1 MADKSVSID
10 LIIKSSEAASSLKEV
25 KQSLKDIKDEMIK
38 AGEGTPAFNKL
49 AAAAGQLKDKVDDA
63 NEAIKAT
70 NPNKFQA
77 LATFAG
83 AAAGGI
89 SAVTGA
95 MGLFGEQSE
104 EVTKTLAKVQSA
116 MALSQ
121 GLAALS
127 ELPKA
132 WNSLKAAMSST
143 ALVQK
148 IVTAGQWLWNAAMM
162 ANPIGLIIAG
172 VAALAAGVYLLA
184 KAFSSSNAEQEMQ
197 IKLTKE
203 LNAANAEGA
212 KNAAVERNN
221 LDNLYKASTDQTKS
235 LKERKEAQIELQ
247 KTYPL
252 TFQNFTDEDFAL
264 GKATIG
270 YKELS
275 KSILEASMMKA
286 KQGLLDKE
294 AMAFAEGEQERLSK
308 IAEKEKE
315 LARLKAL
322 ASKENFG
329 VATVEAALMETYV
342 QVLKETN
349 KEEED
354 LFKSKNARILGE
366 IAKNEIGGELSMQEK
381 EAAAKKIK
389 DDETAAKKVLDNEAK
404 GAAAYKA
411 SKEEKEKLDKEEKEN
426 KAKIDEEYR
435 LSNLTA
441 EEKSFNDFYELQK
454 KYYDNKNITK
464 EEFEKRLAERQ
475 EEIDNNK
482 LEAAIIAELKETLAS
497 IDNAQFEAD
506 EKARIEAEGIE
517 KSKVARQTETNA
529 KLAQAQEVVNK
540 LQRISDLA
548 FSVKFAYMKKGA
560 KDEEAVLRA
569 QFKINKALQLST
581 AIISG
586 ISATMNAFN
595 NGMKNPIP
603 LLGPA
608 TATIYAIGAAIMS
621 AGQIAKIAATQFDT
635 SSVSTTVDNAPP
647 PDLNAGAATATSN
660 SQPSTLLNPDGT
672 VANQNTPTPAPIQ
685 VYVVESDITSTQTQV
700 AVVQNQMN
708 FQ

>member
-77 LATFAG
+77 LASFA
-83 AAAGGI
+83 ASAAGGV

-121 GLAALS
+121 GLAGLS

-132 WNSLKAAMSST
+132 WNSLKAAMAST
-143 ALVQK
+143 EIVQK
-148 IVTAGQWLWNAAMM
+148 LVTIGTRLWNAALL

-172 VAALAAGVYLLA
+172 VAALAAGVYLLV
-184 KAFSSSNAEQEMQ
+184 KAFNSSNEEQERQ
-197 IKLTKE
+197 LKLTKD
-203 LNAANAEGA
+203 LNAASIEGA

-221 LDNLYKASTDQTKS
+221 LEILYKTSTDQTKS
-235 LKERKEAQIELQ
+235 LQERKDAQVELQ

-252 TFQNFTDEDFAL
+252 TFKNYSDEDFAL
-264 GKATIG
+264 GKAKIG
-270 YKELS
+270 FDNLTDS
-275 KSILEASMMKA
+275 VLALATMKA
-286 KQGLLDKE
+286 KQSVLDKM
-294 AMAFAEGEQERLSK
+294 AMEKEEFMVTKTAELTQAISDQTNARTTWGKVAGYTREENIREEIAAKEIEFNLNSK
-308 IAEKEKE
+308 AIIAE
-315 LARLKAL
+315 
-322 ASKENFG
+322 
-329 VATVEAALMETYV
+329 VEGG
-342 QVLKETN
+342 K
-349 KEEED
+349 K
-354 LFKSKNARILGE
+354 KSKLAE
-366 IAKNEIGGELSMQEK
+366 DEK
-381 EAAAKKIK
+381 VASAQAAKDKT
-389 DDETAAKKVLDNEAK
+389 DAEAK
-404 GAAAYKA
+404 AKANAEKNAADYKLRR
-411 SKEEKEKLDKEEKEN
+411 EEKAKSDKAEADD

-441 EEKSFNDFYELQK
+441 EEKSFDDFYALQK

-506 EKARIEAEGIE
+506 EKIRINAEEKEKTQAKNKEAAKIAMDLAVTSIAGL
-517 KSKVARQTETNA
+517 QT
-529 KLAQAQEVVNK
+529 L
-540 LQRISDLA
+540 SDLA
-548 FSVKFAYMKKGA
+548 FASKLSKTKKGS
-560 KDEEAVLRA
+560 KEEEEVMRK
-569 QFKINKALQLST
+569 QFKANKALNLST
-581 AIISG
+581 AIINAAQAQLSILAQYPKFDGGFAMVAAMVGAG
-586 ISATMNAFN
+586 ITSLA
-595 NGMKNPIP
+595 
-603 LLGPA
+603 
-608 TATIYAIGAAIMS
+608 S
-621 AGQIAKIAATQFDT
+621 IAKIAATQFDT
-635 SSVSTTVDNAPP
+635 TSAGGNEPP
-647 PDLNAGAATATSN
+647 PASPPPNLNAAAATATSN

>member
-1 MADKSVSID
+1 MADKQVSID

-25 KQSLKDIKDEMIK
+25 KQSLKDIKDAMIG
-38 AGEGTPAFNKL
+38 AGEGTVEFLKL
-49 AAAAGQLKDKVDDA
+49 ARAAGELKDKVDDS
-63 NEAIKAT
+63 NEAINAM

-77 LATFAG
+77 VATFAG

-132 WNSLKAAMSST
+132 WNNLKAAMAST
-143 ALVQK
+143 EIVQK
-148 IVTAGQWLWNAAMM
+148 IVTAGQWLWNAALM

-172 VAALAAGVYLLA
+172 VAALTAGIYLLV
-184 KAFSSSNAEQEMQ
+184 KAFSSSNVEQERQ
-197 IKLTKE
+197 LKLTKD
-203 LNAANAEGA
+203 LNAANVEGA

-221 LDNLYKASTDQTKS
+221 LEILYKTSTDQTKS
-235 LKERKEAQIELQ
+235 LQERKDAQVELQ

-252 TFQNFTDEDFAL
+252 TFKNYTDEEFAL
-264 GKATIG
+264 GKAKIG
-270 YKELS
+270 FDNLTDSVLS
-275 KSILEASMMKA
+275 LATMKA
-286 KQGLLDKE
+286 KQSVLDKL
-294 AMAFAEGEQERLSK
+294 AMEKEEFIAIRRGEIDQADLDYKNAKWINDKIGANNRKKDAEEEIK
-308 IAEKEKE
+308 AKEKE
-315 LARLKAL
+315 FDLNSKAIIGEIEG
-322 ASKENFG
+322 AK
-329 VATVEAALMETYV
+329 T
-342 QVLKETN
+342 
-349 KEEED
+349 
-354 LFKSKNARILGE
+354 KSKLAENE
-366 IAKNEIGGELSMQEK
+366 KIASG
-381 EAAAKKIK
+381 
-389 DDETAAKKVLDNEAK
+389 TAAKDKTDAAAQAKADAEK
-404 GAAAYKA
+404 GAAEYKA
-411 SKEEKEKLDKEEKEN
+411 RKEEREKLDKEEKEN
-426 KAKIDEEYR
+426 KAKIDEEFR
-435 LSNLTA
+435 VSQLTA
-441 EEKSFNDFYELQK
+441 EQKQLEDFAALQK
-454 KYYDNKNITK
+454 VYLDNKNITQEQYDNRLFMYKSEILDKINTK
-464 EEFEKRLAERQ
+464 ELKQTELS
-475 EEIDNNK
+475 
-482 LEAAIIAELKETLAS
+482 LIAEMEATNAA
-497 IDNAQFEAD
+497 IDNAQFEVD

-517 KSKVARQTETNA
+517 KAKAARQTETTA

-586 ISATMNAFN
+586 ISATINAFN
-595 NGMKNPIP
+595 NGMKNPVP

-608 TATIYAIGAAIMS
+608 TAAVYAIGAAIMS

-647 PDLNAGAATATSN
+647 PDINASAAAATSN

-672 VANQNTPTPAPIQ
+672 VANQNTPTPTPIQ

>member
-10 LIIKSSEAASSLKEV
+10 LIIKSAEAASSLKEV
-25 KQSLKDIKDEMIK
+25 KQSLKDIKDAMIG
-38 AGEGTPAFNKL
+38 AGEGTAEFNKL
-49 AAAAGQLKDKVDDA
+49 AAAAGQLKDKVDDS
-63 NEAIKAT
+63 NEAINAM

-77 LATFAG
+77 VATFAG

-121 GLAALS
+121 GLAAIS

-132 WNSLKAAMSST
+132 WNNLKAAMAST
-143 ALVQK
+143 EIVQK
-148 IVTAGQWLWNAAMM
+148 LVTTATRLWNAALM
-162 ANPIGLIIAG
+162 ANPIGLLIAG
-172 VAALAAGVYLLA
+172 VVALTAGVYLLV
-184 KAFSSSNAEQEMQ
+184 KAFSSSNKEQEMQ
-197 IKLTKE
+197 LQLTKD
-203 LNAANAEGA
+203 LNKASIEGA

-252 TFQNFTDEDFAL
+252 TFKNFTDEDFAL
-264 GKATIG
+264 GKANEK

-275 KSILEASMMKA
+275 KSILAASMIKA
-286 KQGLLDKE
+286 KQGLLDKA
-294 AMAFAEGEQERLSK
+294 AMDFAEEEQKALNEIKEKQLEANNASDKNRIVGAAATVVNDKKVANQKVDILKAELEEKRKLFNKDNADILGDLAKFEEASK
-308 IAEKEKE
+308 LIKAEGVASKEKE
-315 LARLKAL
+315 VVAEKPKKAQITHPTQAEL
-322 ASKENFG
+322 
-329 VATVEAALMETYV
+329 
-342 QVLKETN
+342 
-349 KEEED
+349 
-354 LFKSKNARILGE
+354 NA
-366 IAKNEIGGELSMQEK
+366 
-381 EAAAKKIK
+381 EAAAK
-389 DDETAAKKVLDNEAK
+389 TNEDFRR
-404 GAAAYKA
+404 
-411 SKEEKEKLDKEEKEN
+411 SQLTEEEKQLE
-426 KAKIDEEYR
+426 
-435 LSNLTA
+435 
-441 EEKSFNDFYELQK
+441 DFAALQK
-454 KYYDNKNITK
+454 VYLDNKNITQEQYDNRLFMYKSEILNKINTK
-464 EEFEKRLAERQ
+464 E
-475 EEIDNNK
+475 
-482 LEAAIIAELKETLAS
+482 LEQTELSLIAEMEATNAA
-497 IDNAQFEAD
+497 IDNAQFEVD

-517 KSKVARQTETNA
+517 KAKAARQAETTA
-529 KLAQAQEVVNK
+529 KLAQAQDVVNK
-540 LQRISDLA
+540 LQSISDLA

-560 KDEEAVLRA
+560 KDEESVLRS

-586 ISATMNAFN
+586 ISATINAFN
-595 NGMKNPIP
+595 NGMKNPVP

-608 TATIYAIGAAIMS
+608 TAAVYAIGAAIMS

-647 PDLNAGAATATSN
+647 PDLNAGAAAATSN